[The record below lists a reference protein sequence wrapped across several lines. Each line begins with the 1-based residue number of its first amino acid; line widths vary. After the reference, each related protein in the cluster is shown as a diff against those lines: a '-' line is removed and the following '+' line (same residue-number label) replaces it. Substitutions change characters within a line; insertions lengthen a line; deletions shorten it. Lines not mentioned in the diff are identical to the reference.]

1 MTTRDALRL
10 LQAEIVQVVGCTEPA
25 AIAYALRTL
34 VRHTQAPPSPETFRA
49 ELRISVDARRN
60 ATTAV
65 VPRLKQPGIHAA
77 AAAGLA
83 SRADDFNVFSD
94 FDLPLARAFLKK
106 ENWLTIIPVRRRGL
120 WVHAQLPGQRTGIT
134 LSGRHD
140 HIERLV
146 IYGEDR
152 TPRTTRKCSSC
163 VHNRAPYTLAVA
175 SIILSAM
182 GILSAT
188 LTCAAL
194 SAIPSSKSTTRPCFI
209 CPIA

>member
-1 MTTRDALRL
+1 M
-10 LQAEIVQVVGCTEPA
+10 
-25 AIAYALRTL
+25 
-34 VRHTQAPPSPETFRA
+34 
-49 ELRISVDARRN
+49 DARRN
-60 ATTAV
+60 ASTAV

-140 HIERLV
+140 HPLQKTWCDGDVPQCGYCQAGQIMTAAALLASNPQPSDEEIDGAMAGNLCRCGTYLR
-146 IYGEDR
+146 IREGIKRAAR
-152 TPRTTRKCSSC
+152 TAT
-163 VHNRAPYTLAVA
+163 
-175 SIILSAM
+175 LSASVEPE
-182 GILSAT
+182 IRIS
-188 LTCAAL
+188 
-194 SAIPSSKSTTRPCFI
+194 RE
-209 CPIA
+209 

>member
-34 VRHTQAPPSPETFRA
+34 VRHTQPPPSPETFRA

-60 ATTAV
+60 ASTAV

-140 HIERLV
+140 HIERHPWSGPGADLCH
-146 IYGEDR
+146 R
-152 TPRTTRKCSSC
+152 
-163 VHNRAPYTLAVA
+163 HAA
-175 SIILSAM
+175 AM
-182 GILSAT
+182 SLGRSQ
-188 LTCAAL
+188 
-194 SAIPSSKSTTRPCFI
+194 R
-209 CPIA
+209 

>member
-60 ATTAV
+60 ASTAV

-140 HIERLV
+140 HFERL
-146 IYGEDR
+146 
-152 TPRTTRKCSSC
+152 
-163 VHNRAPYTLAVA
+163 
-175 SIILSAM
+175 
-182 GILSAT
+182 GI
-188 LTCAAL
+188 
-194 SAIPSSKSTTRPCFI
+194 
-209 CPIA
+209 

>member
-34 VRHTQAPPSPETFRA
+34 VRHTQPPPSPETFRA

-60 ATTAV
+60 ASTAV

-106 ENWLTIIPVRRRGL
+106 ENWLTIIPVRRRGRGQGPGCVPL
-120 WVHAQLPGQRTGIT
+120 LTHPGGPTPGPGSRSSPPLPQ
-134 LSGRHD
+134 GRRQHPRQD
-140 HIERLV
+140 P
-146 IYGEDR
+146 EDR
-152 TPRTTRKCSSC
+152 SSQERPAAARC
-163 VHNRAPYTLAVA
+163 APHPWPHP
-175 SIILSAM
+175 
-182 GILSAT
+182 G
-188 LTCAAL
+188 
-194 SAIPSSKSTTRPCFI
+194 
-209 CPIA
+209 